1 MKRALVFVA
10 CLFVVVSFAGAA
22 GKTEGSA
29 AGGKPVEFV
38 TYGMPHEHVWGALFD
53 AFCAKYNLVH
63 VDTDMSSSEAITKF
77 IAEKN
82 KPIAYATEVGI
93 TFAYDAVKRGATF
106 AYKNANWSKIPDWAK
121 DPDGNWFA
129 IYAGVPTML
138 VAPSVVKNVPH
149 SWKDLL
155 KDEYRKGFAIKDP
168 RTSGTALSIVLSA
181 NSALGGDVTNL
192 KPGVMF
198 FKEMMRIGN
207 LSPSSPSDSNI
218 QKGEIPITVKYDHE
232 NLILRNAV
240 KADIALDIIVPDDGT
255 LYTPSAIVINRWA
268 PNPDLARKFADFV
281 TSDEG
286 QLLVAKGLARP
297 IRYLAGNLAVPE
309 EIKANWLPDSAYE
322 GKVKVV
328 QDWSA
333 FNQDEF
339 VKLWTTEVSP

>member
-1 MKRALVFVA
+1 MKRTLALLI
-10 CLFVVVSFAGAA
+10 CLLVVVFYAG
-22 GKTEGSA
+22 
-29 AGGKPVEFV
+29 AGGKAEGPKEGAKPAEFI

-53 AFCAKYNLVH
+53 AFCGKYNLVH

-121 DPDGNWFA
+121 DPNGNWFA

-138 VAPSVVKNVPH
+138 VNPAAVKTLPH

-168 RTSGTALSIVLSA
+168 RTSGTALSIVLAA
-181 NSALGGDVTNL
+181 NSALGGDLKNL

-198 FKEMMRIGN
+198 FKEMKRIGN

-232 NLILRNAV
+232 NIILRNRV
-240 KADIALDIIVPDDGT
+240 KEDIALDIIVPDDGS

-297 IRYLAGNLAVPE
+297 IRYLAGNLAVPDE
-309 EIKANWLPDSAYE
+309 VKAGWLPDEAYK
-322 GKVKVV
+322 GKSKIID
-328 QDWSA
+328 DWSA
-333 FNQDEF
+333 FNQAEF
-339 VKLWTTEVSP
+339 VNLWTTEVSP